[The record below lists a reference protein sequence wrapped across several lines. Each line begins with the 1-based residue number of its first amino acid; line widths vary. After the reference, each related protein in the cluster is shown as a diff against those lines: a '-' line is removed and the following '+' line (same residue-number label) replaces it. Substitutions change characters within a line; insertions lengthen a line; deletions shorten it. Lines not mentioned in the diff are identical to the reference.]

1 MARFQKGQIVRT
13 SYGTGPYVIMSI
25 YGPSTEP
32 SFVSS
37 LNGDNTPSKPHFY
50 LTVRPIGVKGNSD
63 CYLNGYD
70 ENGNSVWNN
79 DRLIFC
85 SEETTLLTLAAS
97 M

>member
-13 SYGTGPYVIMSI
+13 SYGTGPYIITSV

-32 SFVSS
+32 SFLSS
-37 LNGDNTPSKPHFY
+37 LNGITTPSKPHFC
-50 LTVRPIGVKGNSD
+50 LTVRPVGVKSSSD

-70 ENGNSVWNN
+70 EDGNSVWNS
-79 DRLIFC
+79 DCLIFC
-85 SEETTLLTLAAS
+85 AEETLLLSFTGF